1 MTAAS
6 GSERHGSAGARRP
19 GVVALPANQ
28 PRRFYRGG
36 DAIAAFRGDPP
47 TDGWRPEDWVG
58 STTALYG
65 AAVTGLTRLDS
76 GVLLRDAVR
85 ADPDGWLGPEH
96 VNRFGADPALL
107 VKLLDAGQRLPVH
120 CHPDDAFAAAHLR
133 SPYGKTEAWAIL
145 AAAGGATV
153 HIGFRRDVG
162 AAELAE
168 LVAAQD
174 ADALLSLL
182 VALPVTTGDTVLVPA
197 GAPHAIGAGILL
209 LELQQPTDLSVL
221 LERAGF
227 DAGDPAVGLGEVAL
241 DCVDRTGWDA
251 ARVTGVRGRVDAP
264 AALPAAADP
273 YFRLDRRRGGDA
285 LEPGFAVVV
294 VTDGTGSL
302 GIGGSDWSLSRGRT
316 LLVPYAAGP
325 GRIDGDVTVLRC
337 RPPGRRPPG
346 CRLPEG
352 AP

>member
-6 GSERHGSAGARRP
+6 GSERHGSVGTRRP
-19 GVVALPANQ
+19 AVVALPANQ

-36 DAIAAFRGDPP
+36 DAIADFRGDPP

-58 STTALYG
+58 STTALF
-65 AAVTGLTRLDS
+65 AEAVTGMTRLDS

-85 ADPDGWLGPEH
+85 ADPAAWLGPAH

-145 AAAGGATV
+145 AAAEGATV
-153 HIGFRRDVG
+153 HIGFRRDVDP
-162 AAELAE
+162 AELAE
-168 LVAAQD
+168 LVARQD

-182 VALPVTTGDTVLVPA
+182 VALPVTAGDTVLVPA

-221 LERAGF
+221 LEREGF
-227 DAGDPAVGLGEVAL
+227 EAGDPAVGLGDTAL

-251 ARVTGVRGRVDAP
+251 ARAAAVRARVDAP
-264 AALPAAADP
+264 AALPPAADP
-273 YFRLDRRRGGDA
+273 YFRLDRLGGGDE
-285 LEPGFAVVV
+285 LDPGFAIVV
-294 VTDGTGSL
+294 VTAGTGFL
-302 GIGGSDWSLSRGRT
+302 GFTDSDWKLSRGRT

-325 GRIDGDVTVLRC
+325 GRVDGDVTVLRC
-337 RPPGRRPPG
+337 RPPG
-346 CRLPEG
+346 G
-352 AP
+352 AL